1 MLWVFIKIC
10 WSACTRLDRCPTL
23 PTMAQPSQTSS
34 EHSEQATD
42 RRVPVVEAATILSIT
57 PDAVR
62 SRLRRG
68 TLRKDR
74 GPDGEVL
81 VVLDGDASATDR
93 PTDQPTVA
101 LVEALEEQIT
111 YLREQAALWQE
122 EARRKDHL
130 LASALERP
138 PALEEEPSEP
148 REERVM
154 DSEEEP
160 HSTHAPPMPETPV
173 SEAQHKR
180 KVPWWRAFFG
190 FE

>member
-23 PTMAQPSQTSS
+23 PTMAQPSQTSQPS
-34 EHSEQATD
+34 YDQSTD
-42 RRVPVVEAATILSIT
+42 RRVTVVEAATILSIT

-101 LVEALEEQIT
+101 LIEALEEQIT

-130 LASALERP
+130 LAAALEAAALERL
-138 PALEEEPSEP
+138 PALEEPSEP

-160 HSTHAPPMPETPV
+160 YVPTHPRYQNTP
-173 SEAQHKR
+173 
-180 KVPWWRAFFG
+180 
-190 FE
+190 